1 MVATWW
7 TIKNL
12 KYKFEEKN
20 VSVQVAMVKL
30 LGTWWTGQRVPWS
43 SRFSIVLHLLRLSC
57 YPGHPGCQAIQQWID
72 NGGVENLIMQVLK
85 KF

>member
-30 LGTWWTGQRVPWS
+30 LGTWWTGQQVPWS
-43 SRFSIVLHLLRLSC
+43 SRFSIVLHLLGFSGFQLWFRFS
-57 YPGHPGCQAIQQWID
+57 
-72 NGGVENLIMQVLK
+72 VLVGL
-85 KF
+85 FWYHVILVII